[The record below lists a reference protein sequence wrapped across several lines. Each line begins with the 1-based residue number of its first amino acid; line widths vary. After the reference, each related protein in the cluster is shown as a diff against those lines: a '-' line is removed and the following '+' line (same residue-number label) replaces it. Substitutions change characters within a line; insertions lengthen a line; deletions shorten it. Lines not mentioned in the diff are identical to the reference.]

1 MAVRSLATL
10 NHFLGLA
17 PAKGPRVMRVAVDF
31 IESLTLEFDQT
42 DKKLSN
48 IFGTPQAIYIDNSA
62 NEAPVKVIPAGS
74 DMAIYCP
81 SNSVGMFPFAVS
93 EKFRA
98 TFIHTVANAHVDA
111 WIFNSPQDFFCH
123 AVV

>member
-1 MAVRSLATL
+1 MSARPLAIL

-17 PAKGPRVMRVAVDF
+17 PAKGPRVLRVALDF
-31 IESLTLEFDQT
+31 DALTIEFDQT
-42 DKKLSN
+42 DKKLSA
-48 IFGTPQAIYIDNSA
+48 IFGTPQAIYIDNA
-62 NEAPVKVIPAGS
+62 LNAAPLKCVPAGS

-98 TFIHTVANAHVDA
+98 SFTHTILNASAYA